1 MKKALF
7 VLMVLAL
14 ASAVLPAQGGRL
26 RLSTTTSTENS
37 GLLAVLLPP
46 FEAKSGLQV
55 DVIAVGTGQAL
66 KLGEAGDVDVVLVH
80 ARALEDKFV
89 ADGYGVN
96 RRDVMHNDFV
106 IIGPA
111 SDPAGVRGM
120 TDAAAAFRQIAARRA
135 TFVSRGDNSGTHVKE
150 KELWA
155 AAGAT
160 ALGRWYREAGQGMG
174 PVITMADN
182 LQGYALAD
190 RGTYLSMK
198 SKVELPILVEGD
210 PRLFNPYG
218 IIAVNPDR
226 FPHVNYHGAMQLIAW
241 MTAVEGQR
249 IIGDFK
255 VAGEVL
261 FFPDAVTD

>member
-1 MKKALF
+1 MKKALLF
-7 VLMVLAL
+7 LVAL
-14 ASAVLPAQGGRL
+14 GLVAAALPADEGRL

-46 FEAKSGLQV
+46 FEAKSGLKV

-66 KLGEAGDVDVVLVH
+66 KLGEAGDVDVTLVH

-111 SDPAGVRGM
+111 ADPAGVRGM
-120 TDAAAAFRQIAARRA
+120 KDAVAALKQIASRQA
-135 TFVSRGDNSGTHVKE
+135 TFVSRGDNSGTHVME
-150 KELWA
+150 KNLWQ
-155 AAGAT
+155 AAGVTPA
-160 ALGRWYREAGQGMG
+160 GRWYREAGQGMG
-174 PVITMADN
+174 PVITMSND
-182 LQGYALAD
+182 LQSYTLAD

-198 SKVELPILVEGD
+198 SKVRLPILVEGD
-210 PRLFNPYG
+210 LRLFNPYG

-226 FPHVNYHGAMQLIAW
+226 FPHVNYFGAMQLIAW
-241 MTAVEGQR
+241 MTSVEGQE

-255 VAGEVL
+255 VGGEVL